1 MTTKPKTNRK
11 VRLRGVRGRGGLSK
25 RKTKTLGERYVVSVS
40 YIDWNGKRHRPQ
52 LTFATR
58 EQALSATKF
67 LEKKRDGHAKIAGS
81 AMTVT
86 QLVRQW
92 MNANVWE
99 ENTRTLYEGMM
110 NNHVLPYLGK
120 KRLVE
125 VDPAMIDDWIT
136 LLRHSGVKTSALR
149 RTWGC
154 LSQALKYAIHP
165 LRVITMHP
173 MSGLPVPRHQS
184 KPIVPF
190 TPEEMQAIFA
200 HVAGKHYEPLLK
212 LVYLL
217 GLRQGE
223 VYGLKWSDLNEEKRE
238 LTIQRQ
244 VVVGKSGK
252 TVKDKLKTKAANR
265 LLVLSENHM
274 EVIAMQ
280 REICRKLGHDSE
292 FMFINRRGNSIHRG
306 NFWVDFWAP
315 LLATLK
321 IPQRG
326 LHHFRHTA
334 ATDLVD
340 GGAAITEVS
349 SALGHSKPGFT
360 MQTYVHNRIKRT
372 GTAFGSLSAK
382 PQEPAR
388 AQEKAD
394 RQQEGG
400 LQPVAG

>member
-1 MTTKPKTNRK
+1 MA
-11 VRLRGVRGRGGLSK
+11 
-25 RKTKTLGERYVVSVS
+25 
-40 YIDWNGKRHRPQ
+40 HR
-52 LTFATR
+52 TAASASF
-58 EQALSATKF
+58 QA
-67 LEKKRDGHAKIAGS
+67 
-81 AMTVT
+81 
-86 QLVRQW
+86 
-92 MNANVWE
+92 
-99 ENTRTLYEGMM
+99 
-110 NNHVLPYLGK
+110 
-120 KRLVE
+120 
-125 VDPAMIDDWIT
+125 
-136 LLRHSGVKTSALR
+136 
-149 RTWGC
+149 
-154 LSQALKYAIHP
+154 SQ
-165 LRVITMHP
+165 
-173 MSGLPVPRHQS
+173 
-184 KPIVPF
+184 
-190 TPEEMQAIFA
+190 
-200 HVAGKHYEPLLK
+200 
-212 LVYLL
+212 
-217 GLRQGE
+217 
-223 VYGLKWSDLNEEKRE
+223 
-238 LTIQRQ
+238 
-244 VVVGKSGK
+244 
-252 TVKDKLKTKAANR
+252 LKTKAANR

-306 NFWVDFWAP
+306 NFWVDSWAP

-400 LQPVAG
+400 LQSVTGRITVDDAGKKTGCSGSEDNRTALS